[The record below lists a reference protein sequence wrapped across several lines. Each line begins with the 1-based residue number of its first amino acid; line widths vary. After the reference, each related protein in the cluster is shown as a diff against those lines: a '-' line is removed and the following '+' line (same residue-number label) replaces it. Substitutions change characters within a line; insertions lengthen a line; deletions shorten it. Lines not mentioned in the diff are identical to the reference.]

1 MSVRRRRKVWKTRR
15 CESERNKRH
24 LPSICEATAENLWT
38 LCSGG
43 VLWLITSAL
52 GRLPGLVDQKTVPR
66 AGEILHVPSS
76 PAVDV
81 FPDRFADG
89 QEVWPQTADGVF
101 GHVRQRLADG
111 GSERKAAHGLVDA
124 RQILGP
130 RLVRDAR
137 HVDSQAF
144 AADDLHDRRAN
155 R

>member
-1 MSVRRRRKVWKTRR
+1 M
-15 CESERNKRH
+15 
-24 LPSICEATAENLWT
+24 
-38 LCSGG
+38 
-43 VLWLITSAL
+43 ITSAL

-81 FPDRFADG
+81 FPDRFADS
-89 QEVWPQTADGVF
+89 QEVWPQAADGVF

-111 GSERKAAHGLVDA
+111 GSERVAAHGLVDA
-124 RQILGP
+124 CHILGP
-130 RLVRDAR
+130 RRLVRDAR

-144 AADDLHDRRAN
+144 TADDLHDRRAN